1 MLKPEHCR
9 AVRAWF
15 GWTQEEF
22 AKMAGVS
29 LSTVRD
35 FERGPENKGRTPI
48 ANNLRAMTLVLES
61 HDVRLLFDEDRPAGF
76 AIARGGGQSVTSAG
90 SETIQDAD
98 GRA

>member
-1 MLKPEHCR
+1 MLKPEQCR

-22 AKMAGVS
+22 AKMASVS

-48 ANNLRAMTLVLES
+48 ANNMNAMARVIRDHGVQLHFDGDRA
-61 HDVRLLFDEDRPAGF
+61 AGF
-76 AIARGGGQSVTSAG
+76 LISRPPASVATSAESG
-90 SETIQDAD
+90 TPRGDDAH
-98 GRA
+98 A